1 MKRMMI
7 AFVLALALVLAA
19 CGGGEGTAP
28 AQGSS
33 DAAGVT
39 SAEQT
44 EDVFSSSAA
53 GESTVPDS
61 DTTQPED
68 GSSSAAADTSSEA
81 GDSGGDASEDTSGEE
96 DFSADPET
104 CGHKTTKRSGA
115 VKATCLHKGSTG
127 ELVCAECG
135 KVLEPASETPIGD
148 HKPVYE
154 GYIPPTCTEPGNTG
168 STVCGEC
175 GKLLVQGTPIAARG
189 HFTNIV
195 NYRAPK
201 DGNPGYTGDEV
212 CIYCKLT
219 VKYGTT
225 IPCDITYTET
235 CSMVNYV
242 ASIMPHERSNVLARS
257 YFDWYSGG
265 CNGEG
270 PYIDDYLINTH
281 AVLYA
286 YGNYY
291 GEARDAEQQ
300 KRYKEL
306 NDWATGVIRQLGITN
321 KTTVRDAV
329 GKLNI
334 FLCEYLEYDFSLKN
348 HYPYEALRDKITVC
362 SGYSWM
368 FQFLCQRCGI
378 ESYYIPEQDI
388 NHAYNSV
395 VFSDGTTLY
404 VDVTWND
411 SSLTDENGNRVTDP
425 DRLKPLREIYLLLD
439 YDTMYKEHRYA
450 SHG

>member
-1 MKRMMI
+1 MKRI
-7 AFVLALALVLAA
+7 IIVFALILTLLLAA
-19 CGGGEGTAP
+19 CGGGEDNAP
-28 AQGSS
+28 SQGSS
-33 DAAGVT
+33 AAAGDV
-39 SAEQT
+39 SA
-44 EDVFSSSAA
+44 DRADSSSSGA
-53 GESTVPDS
+53 GESTAPDT
-61 DTTQPED
+61 DLTQSGND
-68 GSSSAAADTSSEA
+68 FSSAEADASSETEASSDNSSADTS
-81 GDSGGDASEDTSGEE
+81 EDNA
-96 DFSADPET
+96 FSADPAT
-104 CGHKTTKRSGA
+104 CEHKRTKRTGEIKS
-115 VKATCLHKGSTG
+115 TCLHKGSTG

-135 KVLEPASETPIGD
+135 TVLEPASETPLGD
-148 HKPVYE
+148 HDPIYE
-154 GYIPPTCTEPGNTG
+154 GYIPPTCTEPGDTG
-168 STVCGEC
+168 TTVCGEC
-175 GKLLVQGTPIAARG
+175 GKIIVQGEPIAARG
-189 HFTNIV
+189 HVTNTV

-242 ASIMPHERSNVLARS
+242 ASIMPHEKSNALAKS

-265 CNGEG
+265 CKGEG
-270 PYIDDYLINTH
+270 PYLDDYLINTH

-291 GEARDAEQQ
+291 GEDRDAEQQ

-306 NDWATGVIRQLGITN
+306 NDWATGVIKQLGITN
-321 KTTVRDAV
+321 RTTVRDAV
-329 GKLNI
+329 GKINI

-348 HYPYEALRDKITVC
+348 HYPYEAFRDKITVC
-362 SGYSWM
+362 SGYAWM

-378 ESYYIPEQDI
+378 ESYYIPEHDI

-425 DRLKPLREIYLLLD
+425 DELKPLREIYLLLD
-439 YDTMYKEHRYA
+439 YDTMYKEHRYY
-450 SHG
+450 SHD